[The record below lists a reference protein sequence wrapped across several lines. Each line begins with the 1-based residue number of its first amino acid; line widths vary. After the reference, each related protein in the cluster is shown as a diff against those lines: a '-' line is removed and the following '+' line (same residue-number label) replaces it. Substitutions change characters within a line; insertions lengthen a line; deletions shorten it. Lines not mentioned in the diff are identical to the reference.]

1 MKIVKCLIARTLV
14 DKSPGPVTASR
25 IKVTEQK
32 SVDEMTKTDSER
44 SGHLLAEVVGKSL
57 HIYTHPSLT
66 EMLWSSLPVLKPLS
80 ESSAELK
87 MVFVM
92 LKKALK
98 LSGHVDYTSE
108 YNVFPSWFSQ
118 VTHGL
123 GLYAILDTSSSGL
136 P

>member
-57 HIYTHPSLT
+57 HIYIYMQRT
-66 EMLWSSLPVLKPLS
+66 
-80 ESSAELK
+80 
-87 MVFVM
+87 FVR
-92 LKKALK
+92 
-98 LSGHVDYTSE
+98 
-108 YNVFPSWFSQ
+108 
-118 VTHGL
+118 
-123 GLYAILDTSSSGL
+123 ILC
-136 P
+136 